1 MVVVLLDQE
10 SAQSGDQQKAA
21 EPGIQDLVRHMMPK
35 QEGERCR
42 IDNRNDNADM
52 GLGVDEVDQFGLNML

>member
-1 MVVVLLDQE
+1 
-10 SAQSGDQQKAA
+10 
-21 EPGIQDLVRHMMPK
+21 MPK

-42 IDNRNDNADM
+42 VDNRNDNADM